1 VSPSNS
7 TEEEEEEE
15 EEECIAKETESAA
28 ISTNNVPSS
37 NKVPHTCHTSA
48 FFFPATINIHH
59 FTYFWVLILLFQ
71 FNHLTLTFL
80 NSKHTSKPMAYFS
93 VYIGSIQ
100 ASENK

>member
-1 VSPSNS
+1 MSPSNS
-7 TEEEEEEE
+7 TEEEDEE

-37 NKVPHTCHTSA
+37 NKVPHTST
-48 FFFPATINIHH
+48 FFFSATITMHH

-80 NSKHTSKPMAYFS
+80 NSKHTSKPMSYFS

-100 ASENK
+100 DSENK